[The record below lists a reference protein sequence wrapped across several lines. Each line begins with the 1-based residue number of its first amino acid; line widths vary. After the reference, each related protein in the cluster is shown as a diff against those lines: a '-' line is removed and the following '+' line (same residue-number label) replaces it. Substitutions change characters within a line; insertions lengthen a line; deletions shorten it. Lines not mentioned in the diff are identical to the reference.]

1 MKLNGRRVNV
11 VILEHAALVPAK
23 FNLMPG
29 KVVRV
34 VILLLI
40 LLRIIRTVRDFSR
53 RLKCSRGRLRANR
66 LKCLRKTDAFNLEL
80 PT

>member
-1 MKLNGRRVNV
+1 MKLKGKRVNV
-11 VILEHAALVPAK
+11 VILEHAALIPAK
-23 FNLMPG
+23 FNPIPG
-29 KVVRV
+29 KVIRL

-40 LLRIIRTVRDFSR
+40 LLRVIRTVRDFNR

-66 LKCLRKTDAFNLEL
+66 LKCLRKTDVFNLEL